1 MIIRLYILPILVCS
15 CIASVFG
22 QVNDN
27 EENIFA
33 LEPADSNFGEFRVIA
48 TNNRA
53 EGPGLFQRLSL
64 TSQVRV
70 YPKSYVALLHK
81 SGATIEL
88 YEAGL
93 YTIKSLKA
101 QLLAYTQSYPKY
113 PINLK
118 INDSNKR
125 SYKYTYYH
133 YWTMRCPEA
142 PISVLLPL
150 KSKVL
155 SRKLSFSWYDNKY
168 STNHSTSYEVTITDL
183 MDEELIK
190 MKSRQNQAT
199 VNLSQTGFGCA
210 CHIIKVRAL
219 DSHRQGGCEATM
231 VEYVN
236 NQSIKATYQQFKLKN
251 QQTKSSLVA
260 VFNEIF
266 FWNRRIFYLEVDK
279 LWQNLVKQYPSHPVL
294 TTAYQHFRVVNNL
307 KRGTEVRKK

>member
-1 MIIRLYILPILVCS
+1 MLFILVCS

-33 LEPADSNFGEFRVIA
+33 LEPADINFGEFRVIA

-53 EGPGLFQRLSL
+53 QGPGLFQRLSL

-88 YEAGL
+88 YKAGL
-93 YTIKSLKA
+93 YTVKWLKA
-101 QLLAYTQSYPKY
+101 QLLAYAQTYPKY

-118 INDSNKR
+118 INDPNKR
-125 SYKYTYYH
+125 SYKHTYYH
-133 YWTMRCPEA
+133 YWAMRCPEA

-155 SRKLSFSWYDNKY
+155 YRKLRFSWYDKKY
-168 STNHSTSYEVTITDL
+168 STSHPTSYEVTVTDL
-183 MDEELIK
+183 MDAELTK
-190 MKSRQNQAT
+190 MKSSQNQVT
-199 VNLSQTGFGCA
+199 VNLSQTGIDCA
-210 CHIIKVRAL
+210 CHIIRVRAL
-219 DSHRQGGCEATM
+219 DSHRQEGCEASM

-236 NQSIKATYQQFKLKN
+236 NQSIKTTYQQFKLKN
-251 QQTKSSLVA
+251 QQTKSPLVA
-260 VFNEIF
+260 TFNEML
-266 FWNRRIFYLEVDK
+266 FWNRRTFYLEVDR
-279 LWQNLVKQYPSHPVL
+279 LWQNLVKKYPSHPVL
-294 TTAYQHFRVVNNL
+294 AAAYQHFRVVTNL
-307 KRGTEVRKK
+307 KRGTGVRKK